1 MPLRIA
7 HVSNATFG
15 FDTANGVQHVVYCL
29 ARAQADIGLSVAVFS
44 RDDDSVNILA
54 DQSGGRLLPCPAST
68 PLVASLRQRVLS
80 RYFEPRLA
88 ENLLAWQ
95 PSIVHFHSVHI
106 PQNVAL
112 GSHLDSA
119 GVPYCVTVHGALF
132 RAALRR
138 SWLKKTAFSL
148 LLERRYLNESRFV
161 HALTPL
167 EAQVI
172 RRHGI
177 NRPIVM
183 VPNGPPPGTAVVAN
197 RPDALFRD
205 RPWLRGRT
213 VFMFIG
219 RLDALQKG
227 LDLLIEAFARAALPH
242 AALVLAGPDY
252 DGSRQRLTTL
262 AERLGISS
270 QVLFHDPVFGQ
281 DRANLLAAAD
291 VFAHPSRW
299 EGMSMSVLTA
309 AAAAKPCL
317 ITRAADPL
325 GAFER
330 ARAAIIVEARVDSIA
345 EGLKRAAALEHDAL
359 EAVGERAR
367 EVAESRFTWN
377 ATATELMNAYQCA
390 LTGEPGTPLIA
401 GDDVGHSASG
411 VNDRTGRV
419 KPSS

>member
-7 HVSNATFG
+7 HVSNETFG

-29 ARAQADIGLSVAVFS
+29 ARAQADLGQSVAVFS
-44 RDDDSVNILA
+44 RDDHGVNILA
-54 DQSGGRLLPCPAST
+54 DEPGGRLLPRTASA
-68 PLVASLRQRVLS
+68 PLTRSLRQRVLS
-80 RYFEPRLA
+80 RYFEPGLA
-88 ENLLAWQ
+88 ANILSWQ

-112 GSHLDSA
+112 GSHLGGA

-138 SWLKKTAFSL
+138 RWLKKTAFSVL
-148 LLERRYLNESRFV
+148 FERRYLNASRFI
-161 HALTPL
+161 HALTPP

-183 VPNGPPPGTAVVAN
+183 VPNGPPPGTAVVAT
-197 RPDALFRD
+197 RPDALYREC
-205 RPWLRGRT
+205 PWLRGRK

-227 LDLLIEAFARAALPH
+227 LDLLIEAFARAALPQ

-252 DGSRQRLTTL
+252 RGSRRRLTAL
-262 AERLGISS
+262 AERLRISS
-270 QVLFHDPVFGQ
+270 HVLFHDPVFGQ

-330 ARAAIIVEARVDSIA
+330 ARAAIIVEARIDSIA
-345 EGLKRAAALEHDAL
+345 EGLTRAAALEHDDLVAI
-359 EAVGERAR
+359 GGRAR
-367 EVAESRFTWN
+367 QVAESRFTWS
-377 ATATELMNAYQCA
+377 ATAAELVNAYHSA
-390 LTGEPGTPLIA
+390 LTGEAP
-401 GDDVGHSASG
+401 HS
-411 VNDRTGRV
+411 VHWR
-419 KPSS
+419 

>member
-29 ARAQADIGLSVAVFS
+29 ARAQADLGQSVAVFS
-44 RDDDSVNILA
+44 RDDHGVTILA
-54 DQSGGRLLPCPAST
+54 DESGARLLPRTASA
-68 PLVASLRQRVLS
+68 PLTRSLRQRVLS
-80 RYFEPRLA
+80 RYFEPSLA
-88 ENLLAWQ
+88 SNIISWQ

-112 GSHLDSA
+112 GSHLGGA

-138 SWLKKTAFSL
+138 RWLKKTAFSVL
-148 LLERRYLNESRFV
+148 FERRYLNESRFI
-161 HALTPL
+161 HALTPP

-172 RRHGI
+172 RQYGI
-177 NRPIVM
+177 NPPIVM
-183 VPNGPPPGTAVVAN
+183 VPNGPPPGTAVVVT
-197 RPDALFRD
+197 RPDALYREH
-205 RPWLRGRT
+205 PWLRGRK

-227 LDLLIEAFARAALPH
+227 LDLLIEAFARAALPP

-252 DGSRQRLTTL
+252 RGSRRTLTAL

-270 QVLFHDPVFGQ
+270 HVVFLDPVFGQ

-325 GAFER
+325 GVFER
-330 ARAAIIVEARVDSIA
+330 ARAAIIVEARIDSIA
-345 EGLKRAAALEHDAL
+345 EGFTRAAALQDDDL
-359 EAVGERAR
+359 EAIGGRAR
-367 EVAESRFTWN
+367 QVAESRFTWS
-377 ATATELMNAYQCA
+377 ATAAELLNAY
-390 LTGEPGTPLIA
+390 
-401 GDDVGHSASG
+401 HSALPGQPLHSAHC
-411 VNDRTGRV
+411 R
-419 KPSS
+419 